1 MLPVISHDQCQCGA
15 RVCTSLSLGAVGQG
29 DPEAD
34 DAEEE
39 EEGRDEEE
47 WDEDEEWI
55 TTEDIAGSDGEE
67 DED

>member
-39 EEGRDEEE
+39 EWSDEEE